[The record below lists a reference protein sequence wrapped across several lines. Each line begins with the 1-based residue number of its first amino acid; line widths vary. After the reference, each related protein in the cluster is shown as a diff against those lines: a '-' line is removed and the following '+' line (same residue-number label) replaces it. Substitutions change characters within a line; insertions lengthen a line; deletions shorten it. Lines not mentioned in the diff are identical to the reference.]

1 MNKPFWMAAL
11 ASMLIL
17 ALLIIPGLK
26 KDTGQSP
33 ENADREQN
41 TSAPE
46 MQAPEMQA
54 SEMQHAE
61 LIPTSSA
68 PVDAKPKTMAE
79 SITVA
84 DVEGG
89 GFKLSFPENSY
100 VNRLGLER
108 AGDSFVQ
115 LISYED
121 GSKSE
126 GEMETIRYE
135 ALVVNP
141 GEKEWRSIPLYETY
155 GHEYSWDYPFRTID
169 DRHILFVKQTRT
181 GDILQYDLVRL
192 DVKSN
197 TVETVAP
204 AFWIRYQEPNIYV
217 DDFLLADWQSDSD
230 DKLLL
235 SSFMGKMWLFDKYSD
250 RVTSFSQTFP
260 AYGDLGSKPL
270 RSLSYPSPDLSRMV
284 YQVVSGSQ
292 IEPSRHFQVVDLEKT
307 DVLAQI
313 SLDVNDIAGDGSV
326 VWNKSGTAFFLEYA
340 NDNEPMGSILEN
352 GQTVSA
358 QGIGLYDRNGG
369 EIRKLTVRP
378 GSRERMNVFG
388 WIGDNELLV
397 EHYVPSKRGEYGWEK
412 SDAVYKIHH
421 VKNGQTTAL
430 ATVLNGTDLKEP
442 LLIRRH
448 EGIAVGL
455 SGFVLLDMNNKKI
468 WDAGTE
474 GRTWENEGEVYFQPY
489 SGETTF
495 LFRWNGETR
504 ELEWMSDMR
513 SQSIGAFAGGW
524 IASWDDDG
532 GLQFRPTTLDPF
544 DVKDDL
550 PILPA
555 AFSEELSSG
564 EWWQREVTS
573 VNTLPSLGQK
583 RAEGKGRFGSIELLA
598 KDGEQYMLDGG
609 ERRYYGTYET
619 VFVGQDGKR
628 HVLQPELRE
637 MSLILDSEKASMEV
651 FSMEEHDLILLDTDQ
666 NHFNRGFRSGIRQIV
681 AYAATKNGE
690 AWPLEFQFALYG
702 RTEAAERIT
711 IIGGS
716 PSITSQ
722 GNLLTEALLGTARY
736 ELEWEL
742 DPKNRALKLTTIRNR
757 SAEYAALAEVSG
769 KLSSIMEQ
777 GLGLEDIAL
786 PEGRLHEERLREFFG
801 DKAWN
806 NPGFRHLRDE
816 AAAQKEAGTPWR
828 AFAWD
833 PVDPQFDAKGNI
845 SVMFSINLF
854 YAIGHAAH
862 LEAYLKPVDGK
873 WQIYDFGTLETE
885 KVDGW
890 PGYNG
895 FKLEDSLD
903 VY

>member
-1 MNKPFWMAAL
+1 MNKPFWMTAL
-11 ASMLIL
+11 ASLLIL
-17 ALLIIPGLK
+17 AFLIIPGLK

-33 ENADREQN
+33 ENAGSEQHIPA
-41 TSAPE
+41 SE

-61 LIPTSSA
+61 VIPPSFT
-68 PVDAKPKTMAE
+68 PVDVKEKTMAE
-79 SITVA
+79 SITAA
-84 DVEGG
+84 DVDGG
-89 GFKLSFPENSY
+89 GFKLSFPADSY
-100 VNRLGLER
+100 VNLLALER
-108 AGDSFVQ
+108 TGDSFVQ

-126 GEMETIRYE
+126 GENETIRYE

-141 GEKEWRSIPLYETY
+141 GEKEWRGIPLYETC
-155 GHEYSWDYPFRTID
+155 GHEYSWDYPFRVID
-169 DRHILFVKQTRT
+169 DRYILFVKQTRT

-204 AFWIRYQEPNIYV
+204 AFWIRYQEPNSYV
-217 DDFLLADWQSDSD
+217 DDFLLADWQSDSG

-235 SSFMGKMWLFDKYSD
+235 STFMGKMWLFDKFND

-313 SLDVNDIAGDGSV
+313 SLEDSYIAGDGSV

-340 NDNEPMGSILEN
+340 NDIEPMGSAFEN
-352 GQTVSA
+352 GQTVFA

-369 EIRKLTVRP
+369 EIRKLKVRP

-388 WIGDNELLV
+388 WIGDDELLV
-397 EHYVPSKRGEYGWEK
+397 EHYVPTKQGENGWEK
-412 SDAVYKIHH
+412 SDSVYKIHH
-421 VKNGQTTAL
+421 VETGQTTVL
-430 ATVLNGTDLKEP
+430 ATVLDGADLKEP

-513 SQSIGAFAGGW
+513 SQFIGAFAGGW

-544 DVKDDL
+544 NVKGDL

-564 EWWQREVTS
+564 EWWQREITS
-573 VNTLPSLGQK
+573 VNILPSLGQK
-583 RAEGKGRFGSIELLA
+583 RDEGKSRFGSIELLA
-598 KDGEQYMLDGG
+598 TDGEQYMLDGG

-628 HVLQPELRE
+628 HELQPDLRE
-637 MSLILDSEKASMEV
+637 LSLVLDSEKASMEV
-651 FSMEEHDLILLDTDQ
+651 FGMEEHDLILLDTDQ
-666 NHFNRGFRSGIRQIV
+666 NH
-681 AYAATKNGE
+681 
-690 AWPLEFQFALYG
+690 
-702 RTEAAERIT
+702 
-711 IIGGS
+711 
-716 PSITSQ
+716 
-722 GNLLTEALLGTARY
+722 
-736 ELEWEL
+736 
-742 DPKNRALKLTTIRNR
+742 
-757 SAEYAALAEVSG
+757 
-769 KLSSIMEQ
+769 
-777 GLGLEDIAL
+777 
-786 PEGRLHEERLREFFG
+786 
-801 DKAWN
+801 
-806 NPGFRHLRDE
+806 
-816 AAAQKEAGTPWR
+816 
-828 AFAWD
+828 
-833 PVDPQFDAKGNI
+833 
-845 SVMFSINLF
+845 
-854 YAIGHAAH
+854 
-862 LEAYLKPVDGK
+862 
-873 WQIYDFGTLETE
+873 
-885 KVDGW
+885 
-890 PGYNG
+890 
-895 FKLEDSLD
+895 
-903 VY
+903 